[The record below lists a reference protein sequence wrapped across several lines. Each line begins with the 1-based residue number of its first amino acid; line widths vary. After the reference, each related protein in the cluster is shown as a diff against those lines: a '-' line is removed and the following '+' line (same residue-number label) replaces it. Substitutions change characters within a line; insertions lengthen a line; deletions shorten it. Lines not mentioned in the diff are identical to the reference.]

1 LELAVFTI
9 LALVAV
15 VSALLV
21 VLQRNP
27 VHSAFYLVVCF
38 FAVAG
43 LYIMLRAEFLA
54 AVQVMVYAGGIMVLF
69 LFVIMLVDLES
80 REEGGREPPRI
91 GRHLG
96 RGPRLVAALV
106 AVAFLAVL
114 APVMIWAPSPEPSP
128 EAVAM
133 SLQGGAEGGALGNT
147 EWVGRVLYSSYLLPF
162 EVASV
167 LLLVAMIGAVTLARK
182 KS

>member
-1 LELAVFTI
+1 MELAVFAI

-21 VLQRNP
+21 VVRRNP
-27 VHSAFYLVVCF
+27 VHSAFFLVVCF

-43 LYIMLRAEFLA
+43 LYILLHAEFLA

-80 REEGGREPPRI
+80 REEEGREPPRI

-96 RGPRLVAALV
+96 RGPRLAAALV

-114 APVMIWAPSPEPSP
+114 APFMIWSPAAGPAP
-128 EAVAM
+128 EAVELA
-133 SLQGGAEGGALGNT
+133 LRGGEGGGALGNT

-167 LLLVAMIGAVTLARK
+167 LLLVAMIGAVTLART